1 MVDLIIKIDL
11 EHRLQEVC
19 CLGSTKEWFDSETW
33 SESLGQKIDYI
44 LGTSIHPSGGI
55 LEIQS
60 RFFKYQWVDES
71 LGATLFLSRDG
82 VLLDLYEQTIQQVAE
97 GIQIYDRN
105 GYFLHGNPAS
115 ETLERY
121 KNEDFRGKHVMD
133 LYDLKEEFSTVLTV
147 LRTQKPVLNRCDN
160 FKTTTGKTLTTINSG
175 YPLKIGDQL
184 YGACVF
190 ESDLSGLKRIKSRTF
205 NLEAYVES
213 QHPTHQEPLY
223 TFDDIVHESESM
235 KDAIHF
241 AKKVSLT
248 DSSILIVG
256 ATGTGKELMAQS
268 IHSFSPRRHK
278 PFIDVNCSAV
288 PTNLFESMFFGTE
301 KGAFTGSIAK
311 QGFFEMAEGGT
322 LFLDEVNSITPEM
335 QAKLLRVLQEKRFQR
350 IGGSKYI
357 RSDVRIITAANEDFF
372 ELMEQQKVRKDFYYR
387 ISTIKIDIPTL
398 QERKED
404 IPTLARYFLNE
415 FCNHYHRSPMTLSE
429 KALDEFLQYEWPGN
443 VREFRHTIEYAF
455 TRAPEDALVLEF
467 EHLPDYLQSTKRVSH
482 KAPQLFPAPPATLPI
497 DGNFD
502 ERMEAFERELI
513 ENALDLHGRNVSKS
527 AKALGMS
534 RQNLQYRMRK
544 FNISIE

>member
-1 MVDLIIKIDL
+1 MVDLIFKIDL
-11 EHRLQEVC
+11 EHQLQEVR
-19 CLGSTKEWFDSETW
+19 CLGSAKEWFDAEAW
-33 SESLGQKIDYI
+33 SESIGQKIDYI
-44 LGTSIHPSGGI
+44 LGTSIHPLGGI

-60 RFFKYQWVDES
+60 RFLKYQWIDEP
-71 LGATLFLSRDG
+71 LGATLVLSRDG
-82 VLLDLYEQTIQQVAE
+82 ILLDLYEQTIQQVVE

-121 KNEDFRGKHVMD
+121 KNKDFKGKHVMD

-175 YPLKIGDQL
+175 YPLKIGAQL

-213 QHPTHQEPLY
+213 QHPTHQELLY
-223 TFDDIVHESESM
+223 TFEDIVHESESM
-235 KDAIHF
+235 KEAIHF

-322 LFLDEVNSITPEM
+322 LFLDEVNSITPDM

-350 IGGSKYI
+350 IGGNKYI

-372 ELMEQQKVRKDFYYR
+372 ELMQQQKVRKDFYYR

-404 IPTLARYFLNE
+404 IPALAKYFLDE
-415 FCNHYHRSPMTLSE
+415 FCNHYHRSSMTLSE
-429 KALDEFLQYEWPGN
+429 RALDEFLQYEWPGN

-482 KAPQLFPAPPATLPI
+482 KAPNHFSMAPAALSI

-502 ERMEAFERELI
+502 ERMETFERKLI
-513 ENALDLHGRNVSKS
+513 ENALTLHERNVSKS
-527 AKALGMS
+527 AKSLGMS

-544 FNISIE
+544 FGILTE

>member
-1 MVDLIIKIDL
+1 MVDLIFKIDL
-11 EHRLQEVC
+11 EHRLTEIR
-19 CLGSTKEWFDSETW
+19 CLGKAKEWFDEQTW

-44 LGTSIHPSGGI
+44 LGTPVHPSGGI

-60 RFFKYQWVDES
+60 KFFKYQWMDEPQ
-71 LGATLFLSRDG
+71 GVTLFLSRDG
-82 VLLDLYEQTIQQVAE
+82 ILLDLYEQTIQQVAE

-115 ETLERY
+115 EALEQY
-121 KNEDFRGKHVMD
+121 KNVDFKGKHIMD

-160 FKTTTGKTLTTINSG
+160 FKMTTGKTLTTINSG
-175 YPLKIGDQL
+175 YPLKINGTL

-190 ESDLSGLKRIKSRTF
+190 ESDLSGLKRMKNRTF
-205 NLEAYVES
+205 DLEAYVER
-213 QHPTHQEPLY
+213 QYPMHQEPLY

-235 KDAIHF
+235 REAIHF

-248 DSSILIVG
+248 DSSILLVG
-256 ATGTGKELMAQS
+256 DTGTGKELMAQS

-288 PTNLFESMFFGTE
+288 PSNLFESMFFGTE
-301 KGAFTGSIAK
+301 KGAFTGSITK

-335 QAKLLRVLQEKRFQR
+335 QSKLLRVLQEKRFQR

-357 RSDVRIITAANEDFF
+357 HSDVRIITAANEDFF
-372 ELMEQQKVRKDFYYR
+372 ELMQQQKIRKDFYYR

-404 IPTLARYFLNE
+404 IPALAKYFLDV
-415 FCNHYHRSPMTLSE
+415 FCKHYHKPSMTLSE
-429 KALDEFLQYEWPGN
+429 KVLDLFLQYEWPGN
-443 VREFRHTIEYAF
+443 VREFQHTIEYAF
-455 TRAPEDALVLEF
+455 NRAPEDTIVLEF
-467 EHLPDYLQSTKRVSH
+467 KHLPAYLQTIESVQH
-482 KAPQLFPAPPATLPI
+482 KTNQHTAAPLCKSGT
-497 DGNFD
+497 FD
-502 ERMEAFERELI
+502 VQMETFERELI
-513 ENALDLHGRNVSKS
+513 ENILSIYGSNISRS

-534 RQNLQYRMRK
+534 RQSLQYRMRK
-544 FNISIE
+544 LGI